1 MKSDTV
7 HHRIILL
14 LLDFFSFDDP
24 GIGLRF
30 VSNPMVSAA
39 GFQARSSEYSEK
51 TYNGHFMFRTF
62 WYTVLLCIYS
72 FVTFLILACKTW
84 FFGCYTSISI
94 LTGWYLSVGVCVQ
107 FFLGI
112 GDYRFLPAPFGCAGV
127 IYMDLFC

>member
-1 MKSDTV
+1 MVDLSVLKIDSKPNKIGHSISPYHITFF
-7 HHRIILL
+7 
-14 LLDFFSFDDP
+14 DFFSFDDP

-30 VSNPMVSAA
+30 ISNPMVSAA

-94 LTGWYLSVGVCVQ
+94 LTGWYLSVGVCVYS
-107 FFLGI
+107 I
-112 GDYRFLPAPFGCAGV
+112 LPR
-127 IYMDLFC
+127 DR